1 MCEKKQNISNTFLRS
16 QSIILSGQSIPLS
29 NKSREKYFSKYMNLR
44 NEKKHK
50 INFKNN
56 KYSKIEIKKNKNKK
70 SFSSEKL
77 NKINLIKHHILSKK
91 GENKEIFNRNKYYK
105 SSKNQFNYNSENKIK
120 KNVDDIYTN
129 TSINNSIN
137 EKENINNN
145 NFEKEINKNK
155 LKDITKNFYNN
166 KFSNKNINIPFH
178 ISNGIANRSNIINN
192 IGNKY
197 NLTTGNI
204 INKNEIL
211 NLINRNYPKNI
222 FSYATKLDFH
232 SIQNTFGNE
241 IDKIYNLKYSQ
252 KMKKHKKILC
262 SIKKDNN
269 FINKIF
275 LNNEYDDYFDINSYR
290 NNNKLLNKFN
300 VYTKR
305 ETFIQSYKRE
315 KNVTKEILKSMKK
328 SINKKPVININ
339 LNNKINNYN
348 ISSPKINEVN
358 KSTNYI
364 NFSNTLNDSV
374 KNYIKFNNNFSNYF
388 NNSQLKNNNFSPILT
403 DYNYNLSS
411 EKILLKP
418 CSCKTLSNIINSIH
432 DKRKTNKF
440 IKELN
445 KNNKLY
451 NSNKIIRFSFNK
463 EKNELLND
471 YFFNQTKYR
480 LNNTEFGIKENK
492 INNFYKQSHNKTK
505 KNNYIKK
512 NKSVDNYNGKDKSLK
527 SYKYNLNFFNKIY
540 NNNYFFYLK

>member
-29 NKSREKYFSKYMNLR
+29 NKSREKYFSKHMNLR

-77 NKINLIKHHILSKK
+77 NKINLIKHHILSKQ
-91 GENKEIFNRNKYYK
+91 GENKEIFNKNKYYK
-105 SSKNQFNYNSENKIK
+105 SSKNQFNYNSENKTK

-232 SIQNTFGNE
+232 SRQNTFGNE

-252 KMKKHKKILC
+252 KKKKHKKILC

-269 FINKIF
+269 FINKIL

-339 LNNKINNYN
+339 LNNKMNHYN

-374 KNYIKFNNNFSNYF
+374 KNYIKFNNNFNNYF
-388 NNSQLKNNNFSPILT
+388 NNSQLKNN
-403 DYNYNLSS
+403 
-411 EKILLKP
+411 
-418 CSCKTLSNIINSIH
+418 
-432 DKRKTNKF
+432 
-440 IKELN
+440 
-445 KNNKLY
+445 LY
-451 NSNKIIRFSFNK
+451 
-463 EKNELLND
+463 
-471 YFFNQTKYR
+471 
-480 LNNTEFGIKENK
+480 
-492 INNFYKQSHNKTK
+492 
-505 KNNYIKK
+505 
-512 NKSVDNYNGKDKSLK
+512 
-527 SYKYNLNFFNKIY
+527 
-540 NNNYFFYLK
+540 